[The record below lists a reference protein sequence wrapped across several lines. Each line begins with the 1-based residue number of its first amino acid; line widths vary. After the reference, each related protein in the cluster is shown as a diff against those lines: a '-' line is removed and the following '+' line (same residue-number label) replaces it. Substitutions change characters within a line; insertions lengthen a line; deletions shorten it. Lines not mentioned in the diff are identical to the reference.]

1 MGSAPR
7 SARPRGDD
15 RILPMDTAAARRW
28 GVLPSDIGNNNAD
41 LLIAA
46 TALTHGLTVVTRHER
61 LADISE
67 G

>member
-1 MGSAPR
+1 
-7 SARPRGDD
+7 
-15 RILPMDTAAARRW
+15 MDTAAARHW
-28 GVLPSDIGNNNAD
+28 GVLSSDIGNNGAD